1 MHVPGRFQRLFI
13 IASYS
18 DAMSEAVLDGT
29 HARAHARAWDG
40 VRRHAAVTV
49 VSLLLAGNAAV
60 ITWLWVHGGN
70 VTKVH
75 STGEIL
81 TSIARLTGLWSAYLA
96 LIQVV
101 LLARLT
107 ALERTFGF
115 DRLSRWHRW
124 NGHVCI
130 DLVIAHVFFSIW
142 GYALMD
148 RFGIGKEISTMIW
161 GGIYP
166 GMITATVGTA
176 LLLGVVATSLV
187 IVRRRLS
194 YEWWYVVHLM
204 AYAGIALAWFH
215 QIPTGNELVLDHT
228 AANYWRGL
236 YVATIAVLV
245 LFRVVVPLAA
255 AFRYRLRVAEV
266 LPEGPGVVS
275 VRITGRNLDRLH
287 ARAGQFFVWRFL
299 DAKRWRSAHPFSLSA
314 APDGRSLRITV
325 KALGDHT
332 AELGALR
339 PGTHVLAEGPFGVF
353 TESVRRRA
361 KVALIAGGIGI
372 TPIRAL
378 LETMSGDIVVLY
390 RAVAETD
397 VIFREELDRLAAA
410 RGATVHYV
418 IGDHRGDGAD
428 LLSPA
433 HLQELV
439 QDIAERDV
447 FLCGPPAMTAV
458 LGRNVRQAHVPRRH
472 IHTERFALT

>member
-1 MHVPGRFQRLFI
+1 MTEV
-13 IASYS
+13 A
-18 DAMSEAVLDGT
+18 LDQL
-29 HARAHARAWDG
+29 HARAPVRAWEG
-40 VRRHAAVTV
+40 LRRNAAATV
-49 VSLLLAGNAAV
+49 VGVVIVGNAAF

-101 LLARLT
+101 LLARLP
-107 ALERTFGF
+107 ALERVVGF

-130 DLVIAHVFFSIW
+130 DLVIAHVFFSVW

-148 RFGIGKEISTMIW
+148 KLPIPKEISTMIW
-161 GGIYP
+161 GGVYP

-176 LLLGVVATSLV
+176 FLLGVVATSLV

-194 YEWWYVVHLM
+194 YEWWYVVHLL

-236 YVATIAVLV
+236 YIATIVVLAV
-245 LFRVVVPLAA
+245 FRVLAPLYGAL
-255 AFRYRLRVAEV
+255 RYRLRVAEV
-266 LPEGPGVVS
+266 TAEAPGVVS
-275 VRITGRNLDRLH
+275 LRITGRNLDRLR
-287 ARAGQFFVWRFL
+287 ANAGQFFVWRFL
-299 DAKRWRSAHPFSLSA
+299 DGKRWRSAHPFSLSA

-332 AELGALR
+332 ARLGELR
-339 PGTHVLAEGPFGVF
+339 PGTRVLAEGPFGVF
-353 TESVRRRA
+353 TDRARRREKA
-361 KVALIAGGIGI
+361 VLIAGGIGI
-372 TPIRAL
+372 TPVRAL
-378 LETMSGDIVVLY
+378 LETMRGDIVVLY
-390 RAVAETD
+390 RAISEAD
-397 VIFREELDRLAAA
+397 VIFREELDRIAAA
-410 RGATVHYV
+410 RRATVHYV
-418 IGDHRGDGAD
+418 LGDHRGDGAD
-428 LLSPA
+428 LLSSA
-433 HLQELV
+433 HLKELV
-439 QDIAERDV
+439 PDIEEREV
-447 FLCGPPAMTAV
+447 FLCGPPAMTEV
-458 LGRNVRQAHVPRRH
+458 LGHNVRGARVPRRH

>member
-1 MHVPGRFQRLFI
+1 VTEVVL
-13 IASYS
+13 
-18 DAMSEAVLDGT
+18 SEV

-40 VRRHAAVTV
+40 LRRNASATLVAVV
-49 VSLLLAGNAAV
+49 IVGNAAV
-60 ITWLWVHGGN
+60 ITWLWVHAGN

-101 LLARLT
+101 LLARLP
-107 ALERTFGF
+107 ALERVVGF

-148 RFGIGKEISTMIW
+148 KFGIGKEISTMIW

-176 LLLGVVATSLV
+176 LLVAVVATSLV
-187 IVRRRLS
+187 IVRRSLS

-204 AYAGIALAWFH
+204 AYGGIALAWFH

-236 YVATIAVLV
+236 YVATIVVLV
-245 LFRVVVPLAA
+245 VFRLLVPLYGAL
-255 AFRYRLRVAEV
+255 RYRLRVADV
-266 LPEGPGVVS
+266 TPEGPGVVS
-275 VRITGRNLDRLH
+275 LRITGRNLDRLR
-287 ARAGQFFVWRFL
+287 AQAGQFFLWRFL
-299 DAKRWRSAHPFSLSA
+299 DGERWRSAHPFSLSA

-332 AELGALR
+332 GRLGELQ
-339 PGTHVLAEGPFGVF
+339 PGTRVLAEGPFGVF
-353 TESVRRRA
+353 TDKARRRDKA
-361 KVALIAGGIGI
+361 VLIAGGIGI
-372 TPIRAL
+372 TPVRAL
-378 LETMSGDIVVLY
+378 LETMRGDVVVLY
-390 RAVAETD
+390 RAISETD
-397 VIFREELDRLAAA
+397 VIFREELDRIAAA
-410 RGATVHYV
+410 RRATVHYV

-428 LLSPA
+428 LLSAA
-433 HLQELV
+433 HLRELV
-439 QDIAERDV
+439 PDIEERDV
-447 FLCGPPAMTAV
+447 FLCGPSAMTAV
-458 LGRNVRQAHVPRRH
+458 LEHNVRGARVPRRH
-472 IHTERFALT
+472 IHIERFALT

>member
-1 MHVPGRFQRLFI
+1 MTEVALDQFHV
-13 IASYS
+13 
-18 DAMSEAVLDGT
+18 
-29 HARAHARAWDG
+29 RAPARAWDG
-40 VRRHAAVTV
+40 LRRNAAATV
-49 VSLLLAGNAAV
+49 VGLMIVGNAAF

-101 LLARLT
+101 LLARLP
-107 ALERTFGF
+107 ALERVVGF

-130 DLVIAHVFFSIW
+130 DLVIAHVFFSVW

-148 RFGIGKEISTMIW
+148 KLPIPKEISTMIW
-161 GGIYP
+161 GGVYP
-166 GMITATVGTA
+166 GMITATAGTA
-176 LLLGVVATSLV
+176 FLLGVVATSLV

-194 YEWWYVVHLM
+194 YEWWYVVHLL

-236 YVATIAVLV
+236 YIATIVVLV
-245 LFRVVVPLAA
+245 VFRVLAPLYGAL
-255 AFRYRLRVAEV
+255 RYRLRVAEV
-266 LPEGPGVVS
+266 TREAPGVVS
-275 VRITGRNLDRLH
+275 LHITGRNLDRLR
-287 ARAGQFFVWRFL
+287 ANAGQFFVWRFL
-299 DAKRWRSAHPFSLSA
+299 DGKRWRSAHPFSLSA

-332 AELGALR
+332 ARLGDLR
-339 PGTHVLAEGPFGVF
+339 PGTRVLAEGPFGVF
-353 TESVRRRA
+353 TDRARRREKA
-361 KVALIAGGIGI
+361 VLIAGGIGI
-372 TPIRAL
+372 TPVRAL
-378 LETMSGDIVVLY
+378 LETMRGDIVVLY
-390 RAVAETD
+390 RAISEAD
-397 VIFREELDRLAAA
+397 VIFREELDRIAEA
-410 RGATVHYV
+410 RRATVHYV
-418 IGDHRGDGAD
+418 LGDHRGDGAH

-433 HLQELV
+433 HLKELV
-439 QDIAERDV
+439 PDIEDREV
-447 FLCGPPAMTAV
+447 FLCGPPAMTEA
-458 LGRNVRQAHVPRRH
+458 LGENVRGARVPRRH